1 MITAPFAGHPGLV
14 RALAFTS
21 DGSQVV
27 TGGDDGTVRW
37 WDATDGEEQAAV
49 QALPGG
55 VRSLAVRDASV
66 YCGGPKGSRI
76 FTFDNSTMLEVMT
89 SDPIGA
95 VAVDDNHPWSCG
107 LDGLISVYGGTRFTI
122 AYDGPVHAAATM
134 GGQLFYG
141 GPAGLVQAVSP
152 IDTSARTITSHQRGV
167 TAIATARG
175 TGTVVSTGLDGLVRV
190 WRTDEDRV
198 THTFTG
204 DGKPLHAVAISADGQ
219 VVTFGGAGGRVWQW
233 DRRTDAVTEHADH
246 GHAIHALATHRGRVA
261 AACGDRTVRITGSS
275 PVTLTGHGGGI
286 RAMDLAG
293 GALVTAGDDLAVR
306 VWDRD
311 TGDHRTTLTGPTA
324 GIRAVRASPTQVRA
338 FCENGDAWLW
348 DLDSDEGT
356 KLGIATHD
364 STVHAAAYLDD
375 KVLTGCLDGTV
386 RLWTPDHAPE
396 VIGIHQDW
404 VRAVAFSP
412 DAGMA
417 SGSDDGAVLIW
428 GDEVR
433 DVQAPA
439 GTAVHALA
447 FLPDGSIAVGTASG
461 SVRLHGSDQ
470 QTAYTGH
477 TSAVRCLAFARGR
490 LVASADDGT
499 ILVWQLSRPDHP
511 TVLDGHLGRVQ
522 SLVIDDDG
530 RLISGGEDGTIRV
543 WDPITGFQ
551 LAGTDLTPGQPG
563 QQRADVSNDAESKRD
578 LLGFSR
584 DVSTLAAL
592 IADRHTVP
600 PLSVA
605 LLGAWGAGKSSFLR
619 QLEQQV
625 KALAERSHG
634 NPEQSAFAANVR
646 QIRFNAWQYSDDH
659 LWVGLVEH
667 LFDSLTPREQQVSA
681 SQSTVT
687 ELDELRARSRDLGVE
702 LERAERT
709 GGAAADLRA
718 PALLRLL
725 WRERTVLRSRWALA
739 LIPVALAA
747 AGVSWALWGS
757 TLAVV
762 GASVI
767 AIGAAVIPVVEGL
780 VTGWNKFAGLPGS
793 LREKV
798 RARKKLLDSQI
809 ATKDAALARTDPT
822 AGLSALIAEV
832 RSGHYE
838 QYRGVLGRAHEHLRT
853 LSHNVDAALEKWR
866 AVPQGPPP
874 LERIVLYVD
883 DLDRCPPRK
892 VVDVLAA
899 VHLLLALPLF
909 VVVVAVDP
917 RWLRRSLEQHQSEL
931 FGPDNGVAARPLD
944 YLDKI
949 FQITFALR
957 PMGSSADRLIDEL
970 LPQAEPES
978 PRRPETTP
986 RPAQPTTITSP
997 PTVSREKATPTPRRS
1012 PVADPTLRP
1021 DRLLLR
1027 ETERDFIKRLRPLL
1041 DTPRTVKKL
1050 INLYRLVRIGV
1061 PGTNLDRFVGHDGGP
1076 YQAVLIL
1083 LAIVLTTPDQA
1094 RDLVTALRTTQGP
1107 DVWEVLA
1114 DLEAKD
1120 ASWRQTNAV
1129 LDAIRASVPVHGD
1142 AGTYRAWAGTVTRF
1156 SFETYDM
1163 VDSDDH
1169 ITGE

>member
-1 MITAPFAGHPGLV
+1 MITAPLAGHPGLV
-14 RALAFTS
+14 RAIAFTA
-21 DGSQVV
+21 DGSQVI
-27 TGGDDGTVRW
+27 TGGDDGTVRL
-37 WDATDGEEQAAV
+37 WDAIDGEEQTAV
-49 QALPGG
+49 HALPGG
-55 VRSLAVRDASV
+55 VRSVALDGSKV
-66 YCGGPKGSRI
+66 YCGGPAGSKS
-76 FTFDNSTMLEVMT
+76 FTLDSPVPLPLGTVPVGAMTMGETTVWLGGLNGSITIPAAKQAVAT
-89 SDPIGA
+89 YSGA
-95 VAVDDNHPWSCG
+95 VHAVASGNGH
-107 LDGLISVYGGTRFTI
+107 LY
-122 AYDGPVHAAATM
+122 
-134 GGQLFYG
+134 YG
-141 GPAGLVQAVSP
+141 GPAGHVEAFTP
-152 IDTSARTITSHQRGV
+152 SAGATRTIAQHEGGV
-167 TAIATARG
+167 TAIASARG
-175 TGTVVSTGLDGLVRV
+175 SRTVVSAGRDGLVKV
-190 WRTDEDRV
+190 WQAGRDGI

-204 DGKPLHAVAISADGQ
+204 DGAPLHAVAISADGQ

-246 GHAIHALATHRGRVA
+246 GHAIHALATHDGRVA

-275 PVTLTGHGGGI
+275 PVTLAGHGGGI
-286 RAMDLAG
+286 RAMAVARDI
-293 GALVTAGDDLAVR
+293 LVTGGDDLAVR
-306 VWDRD
+306 AWN
-311 TGDHRTTLTGPTA
+311 RTTGVHYRTMTGPTS
-324 GIRAVRASPTQVRA
+324 GIRAVRTSFKDVVA
-338 FCENGDAWLW
+338 FCESGEAWQW
-348 DLDSDEGT
+348 DLTTGVGT
-356 KLGIATHD
+356 RLAEPGSG
-364 STVHAAAYLDD
+364 STVHAATFTTED
-375 KVLTGCLDGTV
+375 VLTGSLDGTV
-386 RLWTPDHAPE
+386 RLWSPSGSST
-396 VIGIHQDW
+396 VIGQHHDW

-412 DAGMA
+412 DAGIA
-417 SGSDDGAVLIW
+417 SGGDDGAVRTW
-428 GDEVR
+428 GDEPGEA
-433 DVQAPA
+433 QAPT

-447 FLPDGSIAVGTASG
+447 FLPDKSIAVGMASG
-461 SVRLHGSDQ
+461 SVRLHVSDQ
-470 QTAYTGH
+470 QTFYTGH

-490 LVASADDGT
+490 LVAGADDGT
-499 ILVWQLSRPDHP
+499 ILVWQLSRPDNP
-511 TVLDGHLGRVQ
+511 MVLDGHVGRVQ
-522 SLVIDDDG
+522 SLVVDDDG

-563 QQRADVSNDAESKRD
+563 QERSDVSNDAESEAD
-578 LLGFSR
+578 FLGFSR

-592 IADRHTVP
+592 IADRSIGP

-619 QLEQQV
+619 QLEHRV
-625 KALAERSHG
+625 EELARRSHG

-659 LWVGLVEH
+659 LWVGLIEH
-667 LFDSLTPREQQVSA
+667 LFDSLTPREQQDGA
-681 SQSTVT
+681 SQSTEA
-687 ELDELRARSRDLGVE
+687 ELDELRARSRDLGAE

-762 GASVI
+762 GATVI

-780 VTGWNKFAGLPGS
+780 VTGWNKFAGYSGS

-798 RARKKLLDSQI
+798 RARKKLLDAQI
-809 ATKDAALARTDPT
+809 AAKDAELARTDPT
-822 AGLSALIAEV
+822 ARLSALIAEV
-832 RSGHYE
+832 RAGHYE
-838 QYRGVLGRAHEHLRT
+838 QYRGVLGRAYEHLRT
-853 LSHNVDAALEKWR
+853 LSDNVRASLDQWR

-917 RWLRRSLEQHQSEL
+917 RWLRRSLEQHHSEL

-957 PMGSSADRLIDEL
+957 PMGSGADRLIDTL
-970 LPQAEPES
+970 LPQAEPEL
-978 PRRPETTP
+978 PRRPESTP
-986 RPAQPTTITSP
+986 RPAQPTTAAA
-997 PTVSREKATPTPRRS
+997 PTRVTGEKTMPAPRRS

-1061 PGTNLDRFVGHDGGP
+1061 SGANLDRFVGQDGGP

-1083 LAIVLTTPDQA
+1083 LAIVLTAPDRA
-1094 RDLVTALRTTQGP
+1094 RDLVTALRTTQEA
-1107 DVWEVLA
+1107 DVWAVLA
-1114 DLEAKD
+1114 ELEAKD
-1120 ASWRQTNAV
+1120 AGWRQTNAV
-1129 LDAIRASVPVHGD
+1129 LDAMRAAAPVHGD
-1142 AGTYRAWAGTVTRF
+1142 TGTYRAWAGTVTRF

-1169 ITGE
+1169 IIGE